1 MVAEPGRRSPGRL
14 SIADL
19 LVMRPV
25 LAVDACHIQS
35 DRSCFDTHPPD
46 SLTEL
51 IRFESAQSGEGSHPY
66 GPAGGA
72 EPANSGIVSPRP
84 SAHSSDSGRLAERGS
99 RSQELEASES
109 TSCLPCAFGPR
120 S

>member
-19 LVMRPV
+19 LVMGPV

-51 IRFESAQSGEGSHPY
+51 IRFESAH
-66 GPAGGA
+66 
-72 EPANSGIVSPRP
+72 IR
-84 SAHSSDSGRLAERGS
+84 
-99 RSQELEASES
+99 
-109 TSCLPCAFGPR
+109 
-120 S
+120 